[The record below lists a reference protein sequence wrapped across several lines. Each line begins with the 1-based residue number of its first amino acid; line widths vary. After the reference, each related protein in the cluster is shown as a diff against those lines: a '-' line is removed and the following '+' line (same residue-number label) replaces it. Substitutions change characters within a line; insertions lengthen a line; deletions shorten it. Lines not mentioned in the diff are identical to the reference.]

1 MGLGFGVG
9 LLVGGIIVLV
19 IILIAATRKMPAHS
33 AQMTSRRMSLTAP
46 LAPAAVVEK
55 LRNARWERIK
65 LHDSDPARGVVV
77 LATGTTIF
85 SWGFFYPVFV
95 TPRGAGSTIE
105 VGIKSRAVQWGPV
118 VTNNHKSAVAEIE
131 RALEA

>member
-1 MGLGFGVG
+1 MGLGFGIG

-19 IILIAATRKMPAHS
+19 IILVAATRKMPAHS
-33 AQMTSRRMSLTAP
+33 VQQTSRRMTLTSP
-46 LAPAAVVEK
+46 LAPAAVVAK
-55 LRNARWERIK
+55 LEAARWNRIK

-95 TPRGAGSTIE
+95 TPSGTGSTIE

-118 VTNNHKSAVAEIE
+118 VTNNHTSAVAEIE
-131 RALEA
+131 QALKA